1 MSQQAIARRIPWPVP
16 AVGILVVIGEMVW
29 VLASLFLAGMRCDE
43 GCDDV
48 HPQVWSDTVNAWQWD
63 AFWVVSGI
71 GLICAVAAVGFAF
84 RGRARAT
91 AVAFG
96 LSAAAIVVWGVIYS
110 SGF

>member
-1 MSQQAIARRIPWPVP
+1 
-16 AVGILVVIGEMVW
+16 MVW

-48 HPQVWSDTVNAWQWD
+48 HPQVWSDAVNAWQWD

-71 GLICAVAAVGFAF
+71 GLLCAVAAVGFAL
-84 RGRARAT
+84 RDRARAT
-91 AVAFG
+91 AAAFG
-96 LSAAAIVVWGVIYS
+96 LSAAAIVIWGVIYS

>member
-1 MSQQAIARRIPWPVP
+1 MSQQAIGRRIPWPVP

-29 VLASLFLAGMRCDE
+29 VLASLFLAAMRCDE

-48 HPQVWSDTVNAWQWD
+48 NPQVWSDTVNAWQWD
-63 AFWVVSGI
+63 AFLMVSGI
-71 GLICAVAAVGFAF
+71 GLICAIAAVAFAF
-84 RGRARAT
+84 RNRVRGT

-96 LSAAAIVVWGVIYS
+96 LSAVAIVVWAVMYS